1 MAITD
6 AGINA
11 IVIAAKDAIKA
22 GKYVTV
28 ATLEQM
34 AQKIRGAAA
43 TAETTDTVTVET
55 KEVQARV
62 DMTDVVAKI
71 KELEQ
76 FREKTGMKGDISAA
90 FNQCLDDL
98 LALVESK
105 E

>member
-11 IVIAAKDAIKA
+11 IVIAAKESIRA
-22 GKYVTV
+22 GKFVTV
-28 ATLEQM
+28 SDLEQM
-34 AQKIRGAAA
+34 AQKVRGAAV

-90 FNQCLDDL
+90 FNQCLDEL